1 MHIAFWSPALPGDE
15 RANGIVTYVDVMLR
29 ALEQAGHRVSVLS
42 KAGIRLPSGDVIRVG
57 GEVSLSER
65 IRRRIPGDNLSKSGA
80 RTIERRFR
88 LAQQHGRIDLL
99 EIEESFGWGG
109 HLVGRLGCPVVLR
122 LHGPH
127 FAGRNQIETAEAR
140 TLGDL
145 RESWEAEAIARA
157 DAVTS
162 PSQRLLA
169 ATLAYHSV
177 NPAIA
182 LTIPNPIEAAPLEGR
197 WSAARADSK
206 HLLCVGRFDL
216 RKGADIV
223 LRAFARAADQDP
235 DIRLTMVG
243 PDVGLARE
251 NAPPVH
257 FAQFVAEEIPAEI
270 RPRIT
275 FKGKLPRAE
284 VAELRREAGVTIV
297 GSRFEN
303 FAYSVAEAMAMGA
316 PLIVSDSFGN
326 GEMVDD
332 GVTGLVVPIG
342 DVERTAQAILR
353 MANNPDEAAAMG
365 ARSHTKCLSWLE
377 PARVAAE
384 TVALYERLT

>member
-1 MHIAFWSPALPGDE
+1 MHIAFWSPALPGDGL
-15 RANGIVTYVDVMLR
+15 ANGIVTYVDVMRR

-42 KAGIRLPSGDVIRVG
+42 KAGIWLPSGEVIRVDG
-57 GEVSLSER
+57 DVSLLER
-65 IRRRIPGDNLSKSGA
+65 IRRRIPGDNPAKSGA
-80 RTIERRFR
+80 RTVERRFR

-99 EIEESFGWGG
+99 EIEESYGWGG
-109 HLVGRLGCPVVLR
+109 HLVGKLGCPVVLR

-140 TLGDL
+140 ILGDL
-145 RESWEAEAIARA
+145 RESWEANAIARA

-162 PSQRLLA
+162 PSQRLLT
-169 ATLAYHSV
+169 ATLAHHKLS
-177 NPAIA
+177 PAIA
-182 LTIPNPIEAAPLEGR
+182 LTIPNPIESAPYEER
-197 WSAARADSK
+197 WTASRADSK
-206 HLLCVGRFDL
+206 HVLCVGRFDL

-257 FAQFVAEEIPAEI
+257 FDQFVAEEISADI
-270 RPRIT
+270 RRRIV

-284 VAELRREAGVTIV
+284 VMELRQKAGVTIV

-342 DVERTAQAILR
+342 DIEGTAQAILR

-365 ARSHTKCLSWLE
+365 ARSHEKCLSWLD

-384 TVALYERLT
+384 TVALYDQLS